1 MNALNTGFKRNES
14 KGAVFYTIPSFE
26 ETGFTK
32 HLFTTRIGGISRG
45 KYASMNLSLKRYDK
59 KEDVYENF
67 KIICDIGGFSY
78 KNMVFSDQVHGDAV
92 RKVTIDDKGKN
103 FGGSDIQGVDAL
115 MTDERGIPLV
125 TFYADCT
132 PLFFLD
138 PVKKVVALAH
148 AGWRGTVLNIGPK
161 TVKAMEKEYG
171 SNPEDILAAIG
182 PSIYKCCYEV
192 GDDVAGKVKD
202 TVDRWEQVL
211 KQNPDGKWMLDLQ
224 AANYIE
230 LLDCGIPDKN
240 ITVSQMCT
248 HCSDEFYSYRRD
260 NGITGSMAAFI
271 ELK

>member
-1 MNALNTGFKRNES
+1 MNIGFKRNES
-14 KGAVFYTIPSFE
+14 KGVVFYTIPSFE
-26 ETGFTK
+26 EMNLTK
-32 HLFTTRIGGISRG
+32 HLFTTRIGGISSG
-45 KYASMNLSLKRYDK
+45 KYDSMNLSLKRYEK
-59 KEDVYENF
+59 KEEVYENF
-67 KIICDIGGFSY
+67 KIICDIGEFSY
-78 KNMVFSDQVHGDAV
+78 KDMVFSDQVHGDVV

-103 FGGSDIQGVDAL
+103 FGGSDIKSVDAL
-115 MTDERGIPLV
+115 MTDEKGIPLV

-161 TVKAMEKEYG
+161 TVKAMQKEYG
-171 SNPEDILAAIG
+171 SNVENILAAIG

-192 GDDVAGKVKD
+192 GDDVAVKVKEALNE
-202 TVDRWEQVL
+202 WEKVL
-211 KQNPDGKWMLDLQ
+211 EQKHDGKWMLDLQ

-230 LLDCGIPDKN
+230 LINCGIPEKN

-248 HCSDEFYSYRRD
+248 YCSDEFYSYRRD
-260 NGITGSMAAFI
+260 RGMTGSMAAFI